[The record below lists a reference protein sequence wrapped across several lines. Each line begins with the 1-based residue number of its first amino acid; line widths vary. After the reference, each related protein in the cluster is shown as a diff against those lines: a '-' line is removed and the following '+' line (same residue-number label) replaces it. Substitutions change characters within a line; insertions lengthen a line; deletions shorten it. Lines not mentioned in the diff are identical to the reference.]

1 MRLMTMSTTPAR
13 RGSAKGMTNEY
24 LSGTEVPV
32 RLSTCAGA
40 RAQRRARPEIAEIAA
55 QGYDLTVEERKA
67 VESLDLGTL
76 YAMGTHPVII
86 NGLARNM
93 GYRKADYRPLL
104 AGSLPPERKVKPR
117 WLKS

>member
-1 MRLMTMSTTPAR
+1 MSIYQVQ
-13 RGSAKGMTNEY
+13 KCLFDY
-24 LSGTEVPV
+24 L
-32 RLSTCAGA
+32 
-40 RAQRRARPEIAEIAA
+40 RAREHAPKDARSRRSPTIAA
-55 QGYDLTVEERKA
+55 QGYDLTDEERKA

-104 AGSLPPERKVKPR
+104 AGSMPPERKVKPR

>member
-1 MRLMTMSTTPAR
+1 MSTYEMQKVLFDYLRAR
-13 RGSAKGMTNEY
+13 EHAPKDE
-24 LSGTEVPV
+24 
-32 RLSTCAGA
+32 
-40 RAQRRARPEIAEIAA
+40 RPEIAAVIER
-55 QGYDLTVEERKA
+55 GYDLDDEERRA
-67 VESLDLGTL
+67 VEDLDLGKL
-76 YAMGTHPVII
+76 YALGTHPVII

>member
-1 MRLMTMSTTPAR
+1 MSVYQVQ
-13 RGSAKGMTNEY
+13 KVLFDY
-24 LSGTEVPV
+24 L
-32 RLSTCAGA
+32 
-40 RAQRRARPEIAEIAA
+40 RAREHAPRDARPDIASVVAR
-55 QGYDLTVEERKA
+55 GYDLTDEERTA
-67 VESLDLGTL
+67 VEALDLGTL

>member
-1 MRLMTMSTTPAR
+1 VSIYQVQKALFDYLRAR
-13 RGSAKGMTNEY
+13 EHAPKD
-24 LSGTEVPV
+24 
-32 RLSTCAGA
+32 
-40 RAQRRARPEIAEIAA
+40 ARPEISTVVA
-55 QGYDLTVEERKA
+55 QGSYELTDEERKA
-67 VESLDLGTL
+67 VEALDLGKL

-104 AGSLPPERKVKPR
+104 ADSMPPERKVKPR

>member
-1 MRLMTMSTTPAR
+1 MSIYQVQKALFDYLRAR
-13 RGSAKGMTNEY
+13 EHAPTN
-24 LSGTEVPV
+24 
-32 RLSTCAGA
+32 
-40 RAQRRARPEIAEIAA
+40 ARPEIGDVVARGE
-55 QGYDLTVEERKA
+55 YDLDDEERKA
-67 VESLDLGTL
+67 VEALDLGTL

-104 AGSLPPERKVKPR
+104 AGSMPPERKVKPR

>member
-1 MRLMTMSTTPAR
+1 VSIYQVQKALYD
-13 RGSAKGMTNEY
+13 Y
-24 LSGTEVPV
+24 L
-32 RLSTCAGA
+32 
-40 RAQRRARPEIAEIAA
+40 RAREHAAGEKPDIQTVAA
-55 QGYDLTVEERKA
+55 QGYDLDDEERKA
-67 VESLDLGTL
+67 VEELDLGKL

-104 AGSLPPERKVKPR
+104 AGSMPPERKVKPR

>member
-1 MRLMTMSTTPAR
+1 MSVYQVQKALFDYLRAR
-13 RGSAKGMTNEY
+13 EHAPKGE
-24 LSGTEVPV
+24 
-32 RLSTCAGA
+32 
-40 RAQRRARPEIAEIAA
+40 RPEIGDVVAR
-55 QGYDLTVEERKA
+55 GHYDLDEDERKA
-67 VESLDLGTL
+67 VEGLDLGAL

-104 AGSLPPERKVKPR
+104 AGSMPPERKVKPR

>member
-1 MRLMTMSTTPAR
+1 MSIYQVQKCLFDYLRAR
-13 RGSAKGMTNEY
+13 EHAPKD
-24 LSGTEVPV
+24 
-32 RLSTCAGA
+32 
-40 RAQRRARPEIAEIAA
+40 ARPEIAEIAA
-55 QGYDLTVEERKA
+55 QGYEFTDEERKA

-104 AGSLPPERKVKPR
+104 AASLPPERKVKPR

>member
-1 MRLMTMSTTPAR
+1 MSIYQVQKCLFDYLRAR
-13 RGSAKGMTNEY
+13 EHAPKD
-24 LSGTEVPV
+24 
-32 RLSTCAGA
+32 
-40 RAQRRARPEIAEIAA
+40 ARPEIADDRRA
-55 QGYDLTVEERKA
+55 GVRPHDEERKA

-104 AGSLPPERKVKPR
+104 AGSMPPERKVKPR

>member
-1 MRLMTMSTTPAR
+1 MSIYQVQKCLFDYLRAR
-13 RGSAKGMTNEY
+13 EHAPKE
-24 LSGTEVPV
+24 E
-32 RLSTCAGA
+32 
-40 RAQRRARPEIAEIAA
+40 RPEISTVVA
-55 QGYDLTVEERKA
+55 QGSYELTDEERKA
-67 VESLDLGTL
+67 VEALDLGTL

-104 AGSLPPERKVKPR
+104 AGSMPPERKVKPR

>member
-1 MRLMTMSTTPAR
+1 MSIYQVQ
-13 RGSAKGMTNEY
+13 KCLFDY
-24 LSGTEVPV
+24 L
-32 RLSTCAGA
+32 
-40 RAQRRARPEIAEIAA
+40 RAREHAPKDARPDIATIAA
-55 QGYDLTVEERKA
+55 QGYDLTDEERKA
-67 VESLDLGTL
+67 VESLDLGAL

-104 AGSLPPERKVKPR
+104 AASLPPERKGKPR

>member
-1 MRLMTMSTTPAR
+1 MSIYQVQKALYDYLRAR
-13 RGSAKGMTNEY
+13 EHAPRD
-24 LSGTEVPV
+24 
-32 RLSTCAGA
+32 
-40 RAQRRARPEIAEIAA
+40 QRPEIADVVA
-55 QGYDLTVEERKA
+55 QGYDLDDEERKA
-67 VESLDLGTL
+67 VEELDLGTL

-104 AGSLPPERKVKPR
+104 AGSMPPERKVKPR

>member
-1 MRLMTMSTTPAR
+1 MSIYQVQKALFDYLRAR
-13 RGSAKGMTNEY
+13 EHAPKD
-24 LSGTEVPV
+24 
-32 RLSTCAGA
+32 
-40 RAQRRARPEIAEIAA
+40 QRPEIGDVVG
-55 QGYDLTVEERKA
+55 QGHYDLTDEERKA
-67 VESLDLGTL
+67 VEALDLGTL

-104 AGSLPPERKVKPR
+104 AGSMPPERKVKPR

>member
-1 MRLMTMSTTPAR
+1 MSIYQVQ
-13 RGSAKGMTNEY
+13 KCLFDY
-24 LSGTEVPV
+24 L
-32 RLSTCAGA
+32 
-40 RAQRRARPEIAEIAA
+40 RAREHAPKDQRPDIATVLA
-55 QGYDLTVEERKA
+55 QGYELDGAERKA
-67 VESLDLGTL
+67 VEALDLGTL
-76 YAMGTHPVII
+76 YAMGVHPVII

>member
-1 MRLMTMSTTPAR
+1 MTIYQVQKCLFDYLRAR
-13 RGSAKGMTNEY
+13 EHAPKD
-24 LSGTEVPV
+24 
-32 RLSTCAGA
+32 
-40 RAQRRARPEIAEIAA
+40 ARPEIAEIAA
-55 QGYDLTVEERKA
+55 QGYELTDEERKA

-86 NGLARNM
+86 TGLARNM

-104 AGSLPPERKVKPR
+104 AGSMPPERKVKPR

>member
-1 MRLMTMSTTPAR
+1 MSIYQVQKALFD
-13 RGSAKGMTNEY
+13 Y
-24 LSGTEVPV
+24 L
-32 RLSTCAGA
+32 
-40 RAQRRARPEIAEIAA
+40 RAREHAPKDAPKPEIADIAA
-55 QGYDLTVEERKA
+55 QGYDLTEEERKA

-104 AGSLPPERKVKPR
+104 AGSMPPERKVKPR

>member
-1 MRLMTMSTTPAR
+1 MSIYQVQKCLFDYLRAR
-13 RGSAKGMTNEY
+13 EHAPKD
-24 LSGTEVPV
+24 
-32 RLSTCAGA
+32 
-40 RAQRRARPEIAEIAA
+40 ARPEIAEIAA
-55 QGYDLTVEERKA
+55 QGYEFTDEERKA

-104 AGSLPPERKVKPR
+104 AGSMPPERKVKPR